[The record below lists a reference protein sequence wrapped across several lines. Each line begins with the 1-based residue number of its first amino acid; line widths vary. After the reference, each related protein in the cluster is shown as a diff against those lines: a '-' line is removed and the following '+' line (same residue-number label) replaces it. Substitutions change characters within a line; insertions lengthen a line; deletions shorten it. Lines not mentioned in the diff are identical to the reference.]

1 MCKCLRCGKEL
12 KSEASQ
18 KRGYGPTCH
27 KIVSFQKNKKWKL
40 ALRKGLNTIK
50 YRKKREIII
59 QNIIN
64 TPEVKN
70 IINDDVAKEILDRVR
85 KLELDNSYLKAR
97 VQSGIMG
104 PTNATPHD
112 TNLERIKHEESEKL
126 TDPALRELRNVFS
139 DCVNDL
145 KEVLSQHG
153 EDKPVLEK
161 DFRFSNEEL
170 GIKIVKVEDLKIVR
184 E

>member
-1 MCKCLRCGKEL
+1 
-12 KSEASQ
+12 
-18 KRGYGPTCH
+18 
-27 KIVSFQKNKKWKL
+27 
-40 ALRKGLNTIK
+40 
-50 YRKKREIII
+50 
-59 QNIIN
+59 
-64 TPEVKN
+64 
-70 IINDDVAKEILDRVR
+70 
-85 KLELDNSYLKAR
+85 
-97 VQSGIMG
+97 MG